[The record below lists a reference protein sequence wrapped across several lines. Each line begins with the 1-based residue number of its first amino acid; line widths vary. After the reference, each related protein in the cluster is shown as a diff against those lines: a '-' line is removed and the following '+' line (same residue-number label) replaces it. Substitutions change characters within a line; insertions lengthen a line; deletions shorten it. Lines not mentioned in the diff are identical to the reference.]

1 MWRIEFTD
9 EFETWW
15 ENLTQDQQELL
26 DHRVRL
32 LAHHGP
38 GLGRPAVDTL
48 SRATVANLK
57 ELRASTLRVIFA
69 FDPRRTAI
77 LLLGG
82 DKQGQWNAWYREAIP
97 AAERLYAAHVAEL
110 DKEGD

>member
-1 MWRIEFTD
+1 MWRVEFTD
-9 EFETWW
+9 KFETWW
-15 ENLTQDQQELL
+15 EGLTPDQQELL
-26 DHRVRL
+26 DQRVRL
-32 LAHHGP
+32 LAQQGP

-48 SRATVANLK
+48 SSTTVANLK

-82 DKQGQWNAWYREAIP
+82 DKQGQWKAWYQEAIP
-97 AAERLYAAHVAEL
+97 AAERLYARHVAEL
-110 DKEGD
+110 AKEGE